1 MGFCNYLCKLSPFVG
16 NLLIYSRTKNV
27 VLIALNTIR
36 RLKTCQMVGLTSNF
50 DKIFRGFNYS
60 AGDAAPTNEI
70 RLSLLKEKRCE
81 SRYNICSIKYHSGN
95 KILLLATCHIF
106 TSISQT
112 KILHKPEIST
122 PRQARQVAM
131 FAVSVIHNR
140 QRVTQDSDDV
150 SGFLRAS
157 QSAAVSV
164 SAPAC

>member
-95 KILLLATCHIF
+95 KIPLLATCHIF
-106 TSISQT
+106 TS
-112 KILHKPEIST
+112 
-122 PRQARQVAM
+122 
-131 FAVSVIHNR
+131 R
-140 QRVTQDSDDV
+140 QRSCIIPKFRLRGRPARWQCLPYLSYTIDS
-150 SGFLRAS
+150 AS
-157 QSAAVSV
+157 RRI
-164 SAPAC
+164 PMM